1 VKLIK
6 NIGLLQPIQND
17 ITNPLMNLIDH
28 PWHDAVLKEVKID
41 RNDPG
46 NNDTITM
53 IVVWENGLKNTF
65 VFKDVYYAKLD
76 LNFGIIADECISDVE
91 YLPKSD
97 KDVIDFLQKWN
108 KFVDDIDDLLFIE
121 ITTISTA
128 SSIRIFTREVLKK

>member
-1 VKLIK
+1 
-6 NIGLLQPIQND
+6 
-17 ITNPLMNLIDH
+17 MNFIDH

-41 RNDPG
+41 RSDPG

-53 IVVWENGLKNTF
+53 IVAWQNGLKNTF

-91 YLPKSD
+91 YLSKSD

-108 KFVDDIDDLLFIE
+108 KFVDYIDDFLFIE

-128 SSIRIFTREVLKK
+128 SSIRIFSREVLKK